1 MTEPSKYITT
11 AKAFI
16 SDDELE
22 HLQETIK
29 GILERNNV
37 IMESDRN
44 MLKMCQGQEHGITR
58 AQAESIYKIAEFR
71 RKDK

>member
-1 MTEPSKYITT
+1 MEPAKYTTT

-29 GILERNNV
+29 GILERGN
-37 IMESDRN
+37 IILESDRN
-44 MLKMCQGQEHGITR
+44 MLKMLQGQEHGITR
-58 AQAESIYKIAEFR
+58 AQAEFIYKIAEFR
-71 RKDK
+71 SKDK